1 MVKKFNAIRTTDTSD
16 LVQKHD
22 HETKIYA
29 VGKKIPDRSKNSIS
43 WPEKILKQ
51 DQKQANLA
59 CKNDVVNFV
68 KQRGFDNKLTNLN
81 IKVTLSKA

>member
-1 MVKKFNAIRTTDTSD
+1 M
-16 LVQKHD
+16 
-22 HETKIYA
+22 
-29 VGKKIPDRSKNSIS
+29 
-43 WPEKILKQ
+43 KQ

-59 CKNDVVNFV
+59 CKNDVANFV